1 MFFWVRLAYKPP
13 NKIQLLCSLKNTQL
27 ALLKFTA
34 DNIFTG
40 TTMLGEGNVLVTDQ
54 AGIIQ
59 AIVPLA
65 EAGDA
70 VQYHPGILC
79 PGFINSHCHL
89 ELSHMK
95 GLIPEKTG
103 LVDFVIAVMQKRGL
117 AQDIILEAIANAEQE
132 MLQNGI
138 VAVGDICNTAN
149 TLAQKQQGNLA
160 YYNFVEASG
169 FVPAFAEARFKQAEE
184 IFGQFTNSEWS
195 MVNGQSASD
204 YRQSAASFTM
214 HESRFTTPHSPFTS
228 IVPHAP
234 YSTSLALM
242 QRINQH
248 SAGKV
253 VTIHNQETKEENN
266 FFVTGESGFRKLFA
280 LFNINIDFYQPSGST
295 SLQTYLPYLN
305 KAASLLLVHNTFTSA
320 EDVAFVQC
328 EASIVNRETSNV
340 NRETSNGNRE
350 TGIGNGESSIVDG
363 ENRASF
369 TFHDSRCT
377 FCLCPNANL
386 YIENALP
393 PVDMLRAHNARI
405 VLGTDSLASNHAL
418 SILGEI
424 NTLRNHFS
432 HIPTAEL
439 LQWATLN
446 GAKALGMDS
455 WLGSFDKGKQ
465 PGVLCINNNFS
476 AVIRLV

>member
-1 MFFWVRLAYKPP
+1 
-13 NKIQLLCSLKNTQL
+13 
-27 ALLKFTA
+27 
-34 DNIFTG
+34 
-40 TTMLGEGNVLVTDQ
+40 MLGQGNVLITDET
-54 AGIIQ
+54 GVIES
-59 AIVPLA
+59 IVPTS
-65 EAGDA
+65 EAGDGI
-70 VQYHPGILC
+70 QYYSGKLS
-79 PGFINSHCHL
+79 PGFINCHCHL

-95 GLIPEKTG
+95 GLITEKTG

-117 AQDIILEAIANAEQE
+117 PQEAILDAIANAEAD

-149 TLAQKQQGNLA
+149 TLAQKQKGNLA
-160 YYNFVEASG
+160 YYNFIEASG
-169 FVPAFAEARFKQAEE
+169 FVPAFAEARFTQAEE
-184 IFGQFTNSEWS
+184 IFGQFVKRETGN
-195 MVNGQSASD
+195 VNRESASD
-204 YRQSAASFTM
+204 NRQSAASFTM

-253 VTIHNQETKEENN
+253 VTIHNQETKEENS

-280 LFNINIDFYQPSGST
+280 LFNINIDFYRPSGNS
-295 SLQTYLPYLN
+295 SLQTYLPCLN
-305 KAASLLLVHNTFTSA
+305 NAASLLLVHNTFTSA
-320 EDVAFVQC
+320 EDVEYVKRQ
-328 EASIVNRETSNV
+328 SGNGYRETGNGKRESANV
-340 NRETSNGNRE
+340 KRETAIGKRETGNGNRE
-350 TGIGNGESSIVDG
+350 MAIGNRESANVKRESGIV
-363 ENRASF
+363 F
-369 TFHDSRCT
+369 TFHDSRFT

-386 YIENALP
+386 YIENTLP
-393 PVDMLRAHNARI
+393 PVDMLRAQNAHI

-424 NTLRNHFS
+424 NTLRTHFA
-432 HIPTAEL
+432 HIPTEEL

-446 GAKALGMDS
+446 GAKALQMDS

-465 PGVLCINNNFS
+465 PGVLCIGNNLET
-476 AVIRLV
+476 VKRLL